1 MLTRSESTVRLSWG
15 ETYTITG
22 EPISVALDL
31 AVPKVSPG
39 YAFEITTPEGGWN
52 MDGILRERGYVLNG
66 ILNGI
71 EPSEWSPENDK
82 HIAMNY
88 TWVAHFHLSLH

>member
-1 MLTRSESTVRLSWG
+1 
-15 ETYTITG
+15 
-22 EPISVALDL
+22 
-31 AVPKVSPG
+31 
-39 YAFEITTPEGGWN
+39 